1 VSAEPTTARPR
12 PPALTGVRR
21 AELVAALSLA
31 SDLGV
36 GQPMEHVLRS
46 CLLATAFGRA
56 LGLAQ
61 SDLADVYDV
70 ALLRRIGCM
79 GDAREASHWF
89 GDELAARASFLALD
103 ATRRPQFL
111 AHAVRHVGS
120 GRPPFERARVLADA
134 VVHLPRAWGAAAA
147 THGEVAQRLAAE
159 LGFGDSVIAALAQ
172 TYAHWDGGGQPRR
185 LRGDRI
191 ALSARIVT
199 IAGDAEVFHRTGGVE
214 AMTSVIGRRAGN
226 WYDPALSRRFVELAP
241 VLVAGLGE
249 ATSWDAVLA
258 AEPVSGRRLDD
269 AQVDTALGAL
279 ADFVDLKSPFFSRHS
294 RGVAERARRAGA
306 LLGLPE
312 GDLRLLHRAGL
323 IHDLG
328 RAGVPNS
335 IWEKP
340 GPLAEWERE
349 RVRLHPYFGERM
361 LARVPT
367 LQPAARLASL
377 HHERL
382 DGSGYHRGATAADL
396 PAAARVLQAADVR
409 QALGEER
416 PHRPAL
422 AATAA
427 ADVLRREVREGRLDG
442 AAVEAVLAGSGRRP
456 RRRQWPAGL
465 TTREVEVL
473 RLLAAGHTNR
483 DIAQRLYLSPR
494 TVGHHV
500 QHIYRKLGVST
511 RAGATLFGM
520 QHDLIAEAVEPS

>member
-1 VSAEPTTARPR
+1 VTEAR
-12 PPALTGVRR
+12 L

-46 CLLATAFGRA
+46 CLLAVGFGRR
-56 LGLAQ
+56 LGLAEQ
-61 SDLADVYDV
+61 ELADIYDV
-70 ALLRRIGCM
+70 SLLRRIGCM
-79 GDAREASHWF
+79 GDAREASYWF
-89 GDELAARASFLALD
+89 GDELAARAGFLALD

-120 GRPPFERARVLADA
+120 GRPPLARARVLADA
-134 VVHLPRAWGAAAA
+134 VVHLPGAWGAAAT
-147 THGEVAQRLAAE
+147 THSEVAQRLASD
-159 LGFGDSVIAALAQ
+159 LGFGEAVIAALGQ

-185 LRGDRI
+185 LAGERI
-191 ALSARIVT
+191 ALTARIVT
-199 IAGDAEVFHRTGGVE
+199 LAGDAEVFHRLGGVE
-214 AMTSVIGRRAGN
+214 TMTEVIRRRAGS
-226 WYDPALSRRFVELAP
+226 WYDPALCRRFVAA
-241 VLVAGLGE
+241 VHRLVEGLGE

-258 AEPVSGRRLDD
+258 AEPVAGRCLDAAGVD
-269 AQVDTALGAL
+269 AALAAL

-294 RGVAERARRAGA
+294 RGVAERARAAGES
-306 LLGLPE
+306 LGLPE
-312 GDLRLLHRAGL
+312 YDVRLLWRAGL
-323 IHDLG
+323 VHDLG

-349 RVRLHPYFGERM
+349 RVRLHPYYAERM
-361 LARVPT
+361 LHRVPS
-367 LQPAARLASL
+367 LQPAARLAAL

-382 DGSGYHRGATAADL
+382 DGSGYHRGVAASDL
-396 PAAARVLQAADVR
+396 PVAARVLQAADVR

-416 PHRPAL
+416 PHRRAFAL
-422 AATAA
+422 AEAA
-427 ADVLRREVREGRLDG
+427 EELRREVREGRLDG
-442 AAVEAVLAGSGRRP
+442 AAVEAVLAGAGRRA

-473 RLLAAGHTNR
+473 RLLAGGHTNK
-483 DIAQRLYLSPR
+483 DIARRLYLSPR

-520 QHDLIAEAVEPS
+520 QHDLLAEAAEPG